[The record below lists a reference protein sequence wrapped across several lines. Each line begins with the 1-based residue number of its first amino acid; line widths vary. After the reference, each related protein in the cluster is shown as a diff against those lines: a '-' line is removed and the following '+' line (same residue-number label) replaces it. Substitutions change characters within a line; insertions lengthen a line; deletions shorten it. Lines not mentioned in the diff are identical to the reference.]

1 MNMRGLMKKE
11 TSRRL
16 QLVEELYYAK
26 ELLTSEQL
34 MESLN
39 CSLPAL
45 ITDVRFLNGE
55 NLPFKITKIKG
66 LYTID
71 FDSYATI
78 DAVYAYILRTSLE
91 YQVINSL
98 LFEKSR
104 GIQPAADRLNCSFS
118 NMQRYLISIKKEV
131 IKWDITVT
139 HRPLQMV
146 GDEGAIRHLF
156 YLFFKESRMKF
167 ADYGFSQRLL
177 NSVDELIRRILEEN
191 QITNNMNIHFQ
202 LMHSFL
208 IGLQRQ
214 KHGHKM
220 KRIYRYSGL
229 IIPNVKQLG
238 SLVRL
243 IKRETSLEFTNAC
256 LKECLWPLFSHQLL
270 LNRKQQALVHKR
282 NRRLA
287 NFYHTHYLLL
297 EAVSDLLST
306 PLSQNEMV
314 DAARLLGNELFCYY
328 PEKHSIE
335 ILHESE
341 KIMLHLIDK
350 KYYREIKKLENV
362 VSNFLS
368 PLHQEEFVPLYI
380 SFLITTIDNLLQR
393 LINSDRPI
401 KVLLLSDTS
410 TTHERFWHSVFP
422 DFIKGAVTYEHFET
436 PFIKQDQLTD
446 LTQQYDLIVTNV
458 TMKDLV
464 PACPLIAI
472 NAFPT
477 AKDFDRIQ
485 QFINQFDPLLSR
497 KELHHELTPST
508 ETR

>member
-1 MNMRGLMKKE
+1 MNVRGLMKKE
-11 TSRRL
+11 TNRRL

-34 MESLN
+34 MELLD

-78 DAVYAYILRTSLE
+78 DVVYAYILRTSLE

-98 LFEKSR
+98 FFEKSR

-118 NMQRYLISIKKEV
+118 NMQRYLISVKKEV
-131 IKWDITVT
+131 TKWDITVT

-146 GDEGAIRHLF
+146 GDEAAIRHLF
-156 YLFFKESRMKF
+156 YLFFKESRMEF
-167 ADYGFSQRLL
+167 ADYEFSQRLL
-177 NSVDELIRRILEEN
+177 NSVDELIRNILEEN
-191 QITNNMNIHFQ
+191 QITNNMNVHFQ

-214 KHGHKM
+214 KQGHNM
-220 KRIYRYSGL
+220 HRLSRDSGL
-229 IIPNVKQLG
+229 IIPDVKQLD

-243 IKRETSLEFTNAC
+243 IKRETSLVFTNTR
-256 LKECLWPLFSHQLL
+256 LKECLWPLFSHQLIL
-270 LNRKQQALVHKR
+270 SRKQQAIAHKK
-282 NRRLA
+282 NRRLSS
-287 NFYHTHYLLL
+287 FYHTHYLLL
-297 EAVSDLLST
+297 EGVSDLLST
-306 PLSQNEMV
+306 PLSQNEIV

-335 ILHESE
+335 ILQETE

-362 VSNFLS
+362 VSKFLD
-368 PLHQEEFVPLYI
+368 PLQQEEFVPLYI
-380 SFLITTIDNLLQR
+380 SYLITTIDNLLQR
-393 LINSDRPI
+393 LIDSDRPI

-410 TTHERFWHSVFP
+410 TTHERFWNSVFP
-422 DFIKGAVTYEHFET
+422 DFIKGSVKYEHFET
-436 PFIKQDQLTD
+436 PFIMQEQLTE

-497 KELHHELTPST
+497 KELYHELTPST
-508 ETR
+508 

>member
-1 MNMRGLMKKE
+1 M
-11 TSRRL
+11 
-16 QLVEELYYAK
+16 
-26 ELLTSEQL
+26 
-34 MESLN
+34 
-39 CSLPAL
+39 
-45 ITDVRFLNGE
+45 
-55 NLPFKITKIKG
+55 
-66 LYTID
+66 
-71 FDSYATI
+71 
-78 DAVYAYILRTSLE
+78 
-91 YQVINSL
+91 
-98 LFEKSR
+98 
-104 GIQPAADRLNCSFS
+104 
-118 NMQRYLISIKKEV
+118 
-131 IKWDITVT
+131 
-139 HRPLQMV
+139 
-146 GDEGAIRHLF
+146 
-156 YLFFKESRMKF
+156 
-167 ADYGFSQRLL
+167 
-177 NSVDELIRRILEEN
+177 
-191 QITNNMNIHFQ
+191 
-202 LMHSFL
+202 
-208 IGLQRQ
+208 
-214 KHGHKM
+214 
-220 KRIYRYSGL
+220 
-229 IIPNVKQLG
+229 KQLE

>member
-1 MNMRGLMKKE
+1 MKVSSK
-11 TSRRL
+11 
-16 QLVEELYYAK
+16 
-26 ELLTSEQL
+26 
-34 MESLN
+34 
-39 CSLPAL
+39 
-45 ITDVRFLNGE
+45 
-55 NLPFKITKIKG
+55 
-66 LYTID
+66 
-71 FDSYATI
+71 
-78 DAVYAYILRTSLE
+78 YILR
-91 YQVINSL
+91 
-98 LFEKSR
+98 
-104 GIQPAADRLNCSFS
+104 
-118 NMQRYLISIKKEV
+118 EV

-156 YLFFKESRMKF
+156 YLFFKESRMEF

-229 IIPNVKQLG
+229 IIPNVKQLE

-314 DAARLLGNELFCYY
+314 DAAR
-328 PEKHSIE
+328 
-335 ILHESE
+335 
-341 KIMLHLIDK
+341 
-350 KYYREIKKLENV
+350 
-362 VSNFLS
+362 
-368 PLHQEEFVPLYI
+368 Q
-380 SFLITTIDNLLQR
+380 
-393 LINSDRPI
+393 
-401 KVLLLSDTS
+401 
-410 TTHERFWHSVFP
+410 
-422 DFIKGAVTYEHFET
+422 
-436 PFIKQDQLTD
+436 
-446 LTQQYDLIVTNV
+446 
-458 TMKDLV
+458 
-464 PACPLIAI
+464 
-472 NAFPT
+472 
-477 AKDFDRIQ
+477 
-485 QFINQFDPLLSR
+485 
-497 KELHHELTPST
+497 
-508 ETR
+508 